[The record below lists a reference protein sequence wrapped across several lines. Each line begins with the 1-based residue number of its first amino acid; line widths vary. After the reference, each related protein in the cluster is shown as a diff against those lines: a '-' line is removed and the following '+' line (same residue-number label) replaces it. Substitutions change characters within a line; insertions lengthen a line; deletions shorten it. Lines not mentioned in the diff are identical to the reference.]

1 MARERLKKE
10 ELDRLLAELFGE
22 RRLLMY
28 KLDRV
33 RKSISELKGL
43 RASKTASEEGPSADG
58 EAPKRGPGRPRGSGV
73 RRYRRKPGRRKKR
86 TVKGGYR
93 LNTWDNMIVEAITSA
108 KRLLTKQELLDHSIA
123 WAKKNEPKTKKAAVE
138 VKLTRTLQK
147 LSGRRGVL
155 GKHRSG
161 QQRGLHYGVMDWF
174 FHGKLRQEHKDK
186 VVLNEK

>member
-33 RKSISELKGL
+33 RKAINELKGL
-43 RASKTASEEGPSADG
+43 RASKTANEEGPSADG
-58 EAPKRGPGRPRGSGV
+58 EEPKRGPGRPRGSGV

-86 TVKGGYR
+86 AVVGGYR
-93 LNTWDNMIVEAITSA
+93 LNAWDTMVVDAINGA
-108 KRLLTKQELLDHSIA
+108 KRLLTKQELLEHSIA
-123 WAKKNEPKTKKAAVE
+123 WAKKNEPKTSKANVE

-147 LSGRRGVL
+147 LGGKRSVL

-161 QQRGLHYGVMDWF
+161 MQRGLHYGVIDWF

-186 VVLNEK
+186 VRLHEK

>member
-33 RKSISELKGL
+33 RKAISELKTL
-43 RASKTASEEGPSADG
+43 RASKAASEVGTGADG
-58 EAPKRGPGRPRGSGV
+58 EAPKRGPSRPAGSGKA
-73 RRYRRKPGRRKKR
+73 RRRKPGRRKKR
-86 TVKGGYR
+86 TVVGGYR
-93 LNTWDNMIVEAITSA
+93 LNTWDNMVVGAINAA
-108 KRLLTKQELLDHSIA
+108 KHLLTKQELLAHSIA
-123 WAKKNEPKTKKAAVE
+123 WAKKNEPKTSKAGVE
-138 VKLTRTLQK
+138 LKLTRTLQK

-161 QQRGLHYGVMDWF
+161 KQRGLHYGNMDWF

-186 VVLNEK
+186 VLLNAE